1 MKLAALI
8 LFAILSLP
16 SFGKQQPKDLPT
28 YLVYNQSEQRLITWQ
43 LVDQVRSIA
52 SVTKL
57 MTALVVFEND
67 NNLNQEI
74 RYRGVFYGGR
84 YVSKKKLLNSLL
96 IRSDNK
102 AADALA
108 EDWPGGAKEFVTKMN
123 HRARELGMY
132 NTNFADP
139 SGLHQQNT
147 STANDLIILINQ
159 ASKNSEIL
167 KISSSQYF
175 VTEQTTKKRVTQI
188 EIPNTNKGLLSEFN
202 NIVLSKTG
210 WTTPAGRCLV
220 LLVEHNKQQYAIVIL
235 GEKNNKDR
243 EAQARHLINNYVRAH
258 YGDGL

>member
-1 MKLAALI
+1 MRLAALV

-16 SFGKQQPKDLPT
+16 AFGKQPPKDPPT
-28 YLVYNQSEQRLITWQ
+28 YLVYNQTEGRMITWQ
-43 LVDQVRSIA
+43 LADQVRSIA

-67 NNLNQEI
+67 NNLGQEI
-74 RYRGVFYGGR
+74 RYRGVFYGSR
-84 YVSKKKLLNSLL
+84 YVSKKKLLDSLL

-108 EDWPGGAKEFVTKMN
+108 EDWPGGAKEFVAKMN
-123 HRARELGMY
+123 QRARELGMY
-132 NTNFADP
+132 HTNFADP

-147 STANDLIILINQ
+147 STARDLILLINQ
-159 ASKNSEIL
+159 ASKNPEIL
-167 KISSSQYF
+167 KISSSPYF
-175 VTEQTTKKRVTQI
+175 TTEQTNKKKITQI
-188 EIPNTNKGLLSEFN
+188 EIPNTNRGLLSEFN
-202 NIVLSKTG
+202 DIVLSKTG

-243 EAQARHLINNYVRAH
+243 EAQARHLINNHVRAYH
-258 YGDGL
+258 GDGL